1 MKLYLI
7 RHAES
12 EANKNKIFAGIT
24 DYPLSDNGLKQ
35 AEELKDRIISN
46 GIKFDLIFSSPLKRT
61 LQTITP
67 TAKALGIEITKDKNL
82 IEMCVG
88 DWEDLTFDQIYELDA
103 KVCDHIIE
111 TDEFVGIPNQ
121 ETHEE
126 VSNRMYDE
134 ILKIINDNP
143 NKDIAIVSHSI
154 AIRSFMCKIF
164 DVPFL
169 KILEIIGKLDNAH
182 IMALEFDENT
192 KHFKILSKN
201 M

>member
-35 AEELKDRIISN
+35 AEELKNKIILN
-46 GIKFDLIFSSPLKRT
+46 NIKFDLIFSSPLKRT

-67 TAKALGIEITKDKNL
+67 TANALGIEIIKDKNL

-88 DWEDLTFDQIYELDA
+88 DWEDLTFDKIYKLDA
-103 KVCDHIIE
+103 KVCEHIIE
-111 TDEFVGIPNQ
+111 TDEFIGIPNQ
-121 ETHEE
+121 ETHES
-126 VSNRMYDE
+126 VSNRMYNE

-154 AIRSFMCKIF
+154 AIRSFMCKVF
-164 DVPFL
+164 DIPFS
-169 KILEIIGKLDNAH
+169 KISESIGKIDNAH
-182 IMALEFDENT
+182 ITALEFDENS
-192 KHFKILSKN
+192 KQFKILFKN